1 MNANQFAAA
10 LEARIRRIVRDEM
23 DKQSRTVTINLEELK
38 KPLLILS
45 SDSDINSTT
54 REEIA
59 RVLIELVRGTE
70 VNLSAE
76 PDEPEGRGHCKLA
89 ECAKYGC
96 GHSSCIHPKCQSS

>member
-76 PDEPEGRGHCKLA
+76 PDEPRRCTA
-89 ECAKYGC
+89 DGC
-96 GHSSCIHPKCQSS
+96 NGDCGPSICPHKA